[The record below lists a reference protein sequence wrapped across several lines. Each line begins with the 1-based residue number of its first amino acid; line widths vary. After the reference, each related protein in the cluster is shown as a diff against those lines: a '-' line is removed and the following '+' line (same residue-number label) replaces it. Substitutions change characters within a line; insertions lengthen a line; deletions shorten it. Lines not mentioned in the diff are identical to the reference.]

1 MPSASANAFIVD
13 AVPIVLQCPGLGA
26 VEHRPAARDDGG
38 QIRRGRRHQQRGRRL
53 VASGRQDDAIERVA
67 VQNFEQREIRE
78 VAVERGRRPSARLL
92 DRMAR
97 ELEWEAAGVADAVAQ
112 PPRELDVDAIAR
124 REVRAS
130 LRDANYWS
138 ARL

>member
-1 MPSASANAFIVD
+1 M
-13 AVPIVLQCPGLGA
+13 
-26 VEHRPAARDDGG
+26 
-38 QIRRGRRHQQRGRRL
+38 
-53 VASGRQDDAIERVA
+53 
-67 VQNFEQREIRE
+67 QNFEQREISE

-124 REVRAS
+124 REVGTRLS
-130 LRDANYWS
+130 DANFGRPDCS
-138 ARL
+138 SSRVSPKFR